1 MKTCHVC
8 GFACENDA
16 ENCVLCGAELKTF
29 ELYEQEL
36 KEAEEQAA
44 KKAAEEARIIKK
56 PVLAA
61 SVDNVVAAE
70 IYKDVLR
77 DNNIN
82 FTCDESEDA
91 MQIVF
96 GGGFTVQE
104 IYVNEGDGVH
114 SYHVTFQV
122 ESGDR
127 MELKVIRS
135 EYDMLLVGDRGRVSF
150 QGTRYLG
157 FERGLEEPDETVI

>member
-16 ENCVLCGAELKTF
+16 EICTLCGAELKTF
-29 ELYEQEL
+29 EMYEKEL
-36 KEAEEQAA
+36 KEAEEQEAQ
-44 KKAAEEARIIKK
+44 KAAEEALIVKK

-77 DNNIN
+77 DSGII
-82 FTCDESEDA
+82 FTCDESDDA

-96 GGGFTVQE
+96 GGGFSAQE
-104 IYVNEGDGVH
+104 IYVNEEDLEIAQQLYENVINAQMDFGD
-114 SYHVTFQV
+114 
-122 ESGDR
+122 E
-127 MELKVIRS
+127 
-135 EYDMLLVGDRGRVSF
+135 
-150 QGTRYLG
+150 
-157 FERGLEEPDETVI
+157 FEEFEEE

>member
-16 ENCVLCGAELKTF
+16 EICTLCGAELKTF
-29 ELYEQEL
+29 EMYEKEL
-36 KEAEEQAA
+36 KEAEEQEAQ
-44 KKAAEEARIIKK
+44 KAAEEALIVKK

-77 DNNIN
+77 DSGII
-82 FTCDESEDA
+82 FTCDESDDA

-96 GGGFTVQE
+96 GGGFSAQE
-104 IYVNEGDGVH
+104 IYVNEEDIEIAQQLYENVINAQMDFGDE
-114 SYHVTFQV
+114 FD
-122 ESGDR
+122 E
-127 MELKVIRS
+127 
-135 EYDMLLVGDRGRVSF
+135 
-150 QGTRYLG
+150 
-157 FERGLEEPDETVI
+157 FEEFEEE